1 MGPFHRCRPAIGFVL
16 DLFHLGAGLHWCQ
29 GFEIRYKLGTHEG
42 TATLDNT
49 VPNPIWEPR
58 LPICRTPKACD
69 INSLLNFQNR
79 GCEGR
84 FLKEIQRVE
93 SLINFLDE
101 FVKPQKIV
109 Y

>member
-1 MGPFHRCRPAIGFVL
+1 MGPFHHCRPAIGFVL

-29 GFEIRYKLGTHEG
+29 GFEIRDKLGTHEG
-42 TATLDNT
+42 TVTLDNT
-49 VPNPIWEPR
+49 VPNPIWEPK

-84 FLKEIQRVE
+84 FLK
-93 SLINFLDE
+93 
-101 FVKPQKIV
+101 
-109 Y
+109 